1 MQSCSTETSFDLLDG
16 ASTEMRSCWFT
27 NTYQTEAWIMLS
39 LVCLQIITSWLISQ
53 EKTSSFSTNK
63 KYVTCLLMKLLITLD
78 AARQHLLCWPTHFKI
93 IKGVSRGLL
102 YFHHDSRL
110 TIIHRDLKTSNIL
123 LDADMNPKIS
133 DFAMASIFCAYRNE
147 AIMNRVVGT

>member
-27 NTYQTEAWIMLS
+27 NTYQTEAWILLS
-39 LVCLQIITSWLISQ
+39 LVCLQIISSWLIFQ
-53 EKTSSFSTNK
+53 EKTSSFSANRK
-63 KYVTCLLMKLLITLD
+63 DVTCLLRKLLITLD
-78 AARQHLLCWPTHFKI
+78 AARQHLLCWPTHIKI

-110 TIIHRDLKTSNIL
+110 TVIHRDLKTSNIL
-123 LDADMNPKIS
+123 LDADMNPNIS
-133 DFAMASIFCAYRNE
+133 DFAMASIFCANRNE
-147 AIMNRVVGT
+147 AITNRVVGT